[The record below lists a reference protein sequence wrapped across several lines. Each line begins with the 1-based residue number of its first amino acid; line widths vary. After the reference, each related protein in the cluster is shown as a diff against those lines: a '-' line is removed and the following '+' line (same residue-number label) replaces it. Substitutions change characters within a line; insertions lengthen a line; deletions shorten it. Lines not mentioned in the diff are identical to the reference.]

1 MMKIGVGGSKSLE
14 ETSNVKT
21 WIETRDWRWGV
32 HGDATGG
39 ENDGDMMLL
48 VKEKEKMGGVLS
60 DGAMCA
66 EKAQLQELKL
76 Q

>member
-1 MMKIGVGGSKSLE
+1 
-14 ETSNVKT
+14 
-21 WIETRDWRWGV
+21 
-32 HGDATGG
+32 
-39 ENDGDMMLL
+39 MMLL
-48 VKEKEKMGGVLS
+48 VKEKEKMGGVVS